1 MNDHIVKA
9 GKTLA
14 CVSYLPIF
22 GTLIAY
28 YLNADKKNPFTSFH
42 VRQAL
47 GIWLFY
53 FICAISV
60 SNIDLAML
68 RLCLWTFFGVLL
80 LYGIAMAYSGKYQ
93 TVPIIGSYFQKWFS
107 NIGK

>member
-1 MNDHIVKA
+1 MTENTIKE

-14 CVSYLPIF
+14 CVSYIPIF

-28 YLNADKKNPFTSFH
+28 YLNADRKNSFTSFH

-47 GIWLFY
+47 GVFLFY
-53 FICAISV
+53 LICAISV
-60 SNIDLAML
+60 SNYDSSTL
-68 RLCLWTFFGVLL
+68 RLCLWTFFGALIMYGFIMALL
-80 LYGIAMAYSGKYQ
+80 GKEQ
-93 TVPIIGSYFQKWFS
+93 TIPAIGPLFQKWFS